1 MKLFAPGSH
10 RLSMQS
16 WEGPDTVLSIQDT
29 VGNDLDITSALLEL
43 KSLVGETDAR
53 QMQIKRVVT

>member
-1 MKLFAPGSH
+1 
-10 RLSMQS
+10 MQS
-16 WEGPDTVLSIQDT
+16 WEGLDTVLSIQDT
-29 VGNDLDITSALLEL
+29 VGNDLDIISALLEL